1 MSNNNKKLNH
11 NMPSFFSN
19 VSIGD
24 SVSETFA
31 AHKQD
36 IILFGVVD
44 LLLISTFVQ
53 GVDRYITV
61 FSWLV

>member
-1 MSNNNKKLNH
+1 MSNNNKEISH

-19 VSIGD
+19 VSFGD

-31 AHKQD
+31 AYKQD

-44 LLLISTFVQ
+44 VLLISTFVQ
-53 GVDRYITV
+53 GVDRYISV
-61 FSWLV
+61 FSWLI